1 MEKRINYCVVV
12 PEGCNLWVD
21 KGSDEWYELSDF
33 LRNTIKEKES
43 GDREVDICSTELYRE
58 GSNLIFAFKAVP
70 ATAPTMSTFPHY
82 HALIVQE
89 YQIVKGE

>member
-12 PEGCNLWVD
+12 PEEFNLFVEE
-21 KGSDEWYELSDF
+21 GSDKWYDLADF
-33 LRNTIKEKES
+33 LRNTIKEKLYA
-43 GDREVDICSTELYRE
+43 DKKLDICSTELYRE
-58 GSNLIFAFKAVP
+58 GSNLVFAFKAVP
-70 ATAPTMSTFPHY
+70 STAPTMSTFAHY